1 MELTE
6 SIDRVLLVDDDADDR
21 MFFKDAVSEI
31 NPSVICELSSNG
43 QEALSRLTFAPLP
56 KMIFLDL
63 NMPIMNGLDCLNEI
77 KNSRTIKDIPVIIFT
92 TTSDQNAM
100 KRSYEMGAAAYFRKP
115 NDFPSL
121 MEKLKSLLN
130 GESLFNPLHD
140 NSLKSF
146 AI

>member
-1 MELTE
+1 MKNQG

-31 NPSVICELSSNG
+31 NPEVICELSSNG
-43 QEALSRLTFAPLP
+43 KEALIRLNFAPLP
-56 KMIFLDL
+56 NMIFLDL
-63 NMPIMNGLDCLNEI
+63 NMPVMNGLDCLNEI
-77 KNSRTIKDIPVIIFT
+77 KNSASIKDIPVIIFT

-121 MEKLKSLLN
+121 MEKLKSLLT
-130 GESLFNPLHD
+130 GEFKFKPLQD
-140 NSLKSF
+140 NSLKFF

>member
-1 MELTE
+1 MEISG

-31 NPSVICELSSNG
+31 DPSVICELSTNG
-43 QEALSRLTFAPLP
+43 QEALSRLNFEPLP

-63 NMPIMNGLDCLNEI
+63 NMPIMNGLDCLTEI
-77 KNSRTIKDIPVIIFT
+77 KNSATIKDIPVIIFT

-121 MEKLKSLLN
+121 MEKLKSLLT
-130 GESLFNPLHD
+130 GEFLFKPFHEN
-140 NSLKSF
+140 LKTFS
-146 AI
+146 I

>member
-1 MELTE
+1 MKNQG

-31 NPSVICELSSNG
+31 NPAVICELSSNG
-43 QEALSRLTFAPLP
+43 KEALIRLNFAPLP
-56 KMIFLDL
+56 NMIFLDL
-63 NMPIMNGLDCLNEI
+63 NMPVMNGLDCLNEI
-77 KNSRTIKDIPVIIFT
+77 KNSASIKDIPVIIFT

-121 MEKLKSLLN
+121 MENLKSLLT
-130 GESLFNPLHD
+130 GEFKFKPLQD
-140 NSLKSF
+140 NSLKFF